1 MNQTETA
8 PMIALQPN
16 GLFGTVPMAEWFTSL
31 NDDVRADI
39 TEMVNEAGYPLND
52 IMDFIEQYGV
62 EAYSNGHYVTWC
74 QLTEE
79 LGATNDAIEAY
90 VEEVGINYISNYEDD
105 FVGEYES
112 EADFARQYF
121 DGNYHNIDALEDAGV
136 VIDWQATWDSNL
148 SYNYAYN
155 NGYVFNTNE

>member
-1 MNQTETA
+1 
-8 PMIALQPN
+8 MIALLNPN
-16 GLFGTVPMAEWFTSL
+16 VLAVPVAEWFTELSA
-31 NDDVRADI
+31 DVQADI
-39 TEMVNEAGYPLND
+39 TEMVNEAGYLLSD
-52 IMDFIEQYGV
+52 IRDFIEQYGV

-74 QLTEE
+74 QLLGE

-90 VEEVGINYISNYEDD
+90 VEEVGINHISSYEDD

-136 VIDWQATWDSNL
+136 VIDWQATWDSDL